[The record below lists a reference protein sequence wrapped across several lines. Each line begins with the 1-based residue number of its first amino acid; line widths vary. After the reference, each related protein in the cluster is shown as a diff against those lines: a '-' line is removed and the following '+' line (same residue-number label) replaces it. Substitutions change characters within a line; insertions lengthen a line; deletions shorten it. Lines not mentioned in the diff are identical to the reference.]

1 MPRGEGSGPVSPSD
15 AVTEA
20 RGFVQARVEHD
31 IECDYSTFI
40 DGPCNC
46 NRVAI
51 VDALIAAVEARTLAR
66 VRGRIEGMRESHA
79 AYCAADVMD
88 VACCCDLALS
98 ERNRTLDTIL
108 RSLSASEDTTQG
120 ET

>member
-1 MPRGEGSGPVSPSD
+1 VSPSD

-66 VRGRIEGMRESHA
+66 VRGMIEGAKRNDRPVDEWDDAVSRE
-79 AYCAADVMD
+79 VN
-88 VACCCDLALS
+88 
-98 ERNRTLDTIL
+98 ERLDTIL